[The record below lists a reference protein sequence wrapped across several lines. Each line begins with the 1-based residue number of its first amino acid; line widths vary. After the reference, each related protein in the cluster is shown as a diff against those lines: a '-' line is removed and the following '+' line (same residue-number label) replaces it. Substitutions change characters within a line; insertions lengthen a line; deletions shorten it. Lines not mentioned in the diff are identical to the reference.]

1 MARHFTVASG
11 DSVYDGC
18 WGRAM
23 TALPA
28 VLDDP
33 VLLTIDE
40 ARSAVVRSSL
50 RCLTDAACNPVGRVA
65 MLWGLPA
72 GPTWT
77 TSDAR
82 LAGMQRQ
89 VLDAVAACGHDW
101 VIAYELEGILS
112 ATGLDEGEFWGAD
125 ALTAVAEVESGF
137 DGAEGDDVWDG
148 DAVSATSTAEGGD
161 PSTGDATAALAW
173 RTRRRAM
180 RA

>member
-1 MARHFTVASG
+1 
-11 DSVYDGC
+11 
-18 WGRAM
+18 M

-101 VIAYELEGILS
+101 VIPYELEGILS
-112 ATGLDEGEFWGAD
+112 ATGLDEGEFWGPD
-125 ALTAVAEVESGF
+125 ALAALANVGRSF
-137 DGAEGDDVWDG
+137 DGDEADVACDG
-148 DAVSATSTAEGGD
+148 DAAWATSTAAGGD
-161 PSTGDATAALAW
+161 PPAADTAAAFAW
-173 RTRRRAM
+173 RTRRRAR